1 MDISQCYAW
10 FVYTD
15 KLPLLS
21 SLNTTRLVTI
31 SEYYHCGVSSLS
43 LHTFDH
49 LSPFHSDSE
58 PPFLAG
64 SFWMLFVALFL
75 SYLRT
80 HKNAGIFFF
89 LGGILTF
96 IMYIFCLESMHC
108 IKLHMVWTR
117 NFFFFCYAN
126 WLVPATVTKQ
136 VVVIF
141 FSFFFFWVIHVV
153 KKMRMYLSLLDCYY
167 IHRPRPR
174 VWMLGQSD
182 LT

>member
-1 MDISQCYAW
+1 MCVYACVWVFFFFFLITGILNVNPHFKKMISKNWQTTVTCVNLSRSEFRCCVDISQCYAW

-117 NFFFFCYAN
+117 NFFFS
-126 WLVPATVTKQ
+126 VMPTD
-136 VVVIF
+136 
-141 FSFFFFWVIHVV
+141 SFQ
-153 KKMRMYLSLLDCYY
+153 LL
-167 IHRPRPR
+167 
-174 VWMLGQSD
+174 
-182 LT
+182 